1 MVTES
6 LIRENWFGKISENA
20 NPRKLCTSKIWHYT
34 VYYIIYIYTEKG
46 AFISLKE
53 LALFAIKTGIER
65 NVPRAREWISL
76 RICPPAAMPPWT
88 KRVSPTTAAI

>member
-1 MVTES
+1 MKIVFGKILKT
-6 LIRENWFGKISENA
+6 LIRENCA
-20 NPRKLCTSKIWHYT
+20 PRKFAIIQYIIT

-65 NVPRAREWISL
+65 MYQSQRMDITQDM
-76 RICPPAAMPPWT
+76 PPAAMPPWT